1 MIESN
6 AGYEVRCHTCDVSFP
21 PGEKVCLHC
30 GGRLG
35 GGSLLRGRIGTH
47 PPIELDESELEEL
60 PRRGLL
66 RTGLG
71 SVWIV
76 LALTATCY
84 RVCTG

>member
-1 MIESN
+1 M
-6 AGYEVRCHTCDVSFP
+6 AGYEVRCQTCDVSFP
-21 PGEKVCLHC
+21 PDQKVCLHC

-35 GGSLLRGRIGTH
+35 GSSPLRGRIAAYS
-47 PPIELDESELEEL
+47 PIEVDETELEEL

-66 RTGLG
+66 RSGLG
-71 SVWIV
+71 VVWIV

>member
-1 MIESN
+1 M
-6 AGYEVRCHTCDVSFP
+6 
-21 PGEKVCLHC
+21 HC

-35 GGSLLRGRIGTH
+35 RGR
-47 PPIELDESELEEL
+47 LDLDRIASGPADLNDVAEEET

-71 SVWIV
+71 SLWIL